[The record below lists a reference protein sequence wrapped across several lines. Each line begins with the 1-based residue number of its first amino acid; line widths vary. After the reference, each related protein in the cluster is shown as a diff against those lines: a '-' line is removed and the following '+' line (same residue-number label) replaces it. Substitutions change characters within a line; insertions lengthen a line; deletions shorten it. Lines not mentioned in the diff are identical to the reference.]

1 MINENEQ
8 NVVLISEADAPLD
21 GSDTRNEDVCIM
33 EPFDTTKI
41 RVETKNTQ
49 MDALIKRIKNDEV
62 DLAPSFQRKGGIWDD
77 RVQSRLIESM
87 LIRIP
92 LPAFYM
98 DATDDDKWIVVDGL
112 QRLTTIQRFVV
123 KEELALTGLEFLTD
137 YNGKKFHEL
146 PRSFQRRIEE
156 TDIVLYL
163 IQAGTPSQVKFDI
176 FRRINTGGE
185 PLSAQE
191 IRHALN
197 QGQITDYLKELA
209 ESEAFLK
216 ATNQSISS
224 KRMDDRECVL
234 RFLAFSIV
242 SPDDYSKD
250 DFDKFLNDCMETMN
264 TMPPYKLEELK
275 HSFFTA
281 LETAEKIFANDAFR
295 KRYDKE
301 SSRYPINKAL
311 FESWCVNLAGL
322 NDNERN
328 KLVERKEQLIEKN
341 IFLLSND
348 KEFEMSISQGTGSVK
363 RVRMRFSKIRRLIQ
377 EVLDA

>member
-1 MINENEQ
+1 
-8 NVVLISEADAPLD
+8 
-21 GSDTRNEDVCIM
+21 
-33 EPFDTTKI
+33 
-41 RVETKNTQ
+41 
-49 MDALIKRIKNDEV
+49 
-62 DLAPSFQRKGGIWDD
+62 
-77 RVQSRLIESM
+77 
-87 LIRIP
+87 
-92 LPAFYM
+92 
-98 DATDDDKWIVVDGL
+98 
-112 QRLTTIQRFVV
+112 
-123 KEELALTGLEFLTD
+123 
-137 YNGKKFHEL
+137 
-146 PRSFQRRIEE
+146 
-156 TDIVLYL
+156 
-163 IQAGTPSQVKFDI
+163 
-176 FRRINTGGE
+176 
-185 PLSAQE
+185 
-191 IRHALN
+191 
-197 QGQITDYLKELA
+197 
-209 ESEAFLK
+209 
-216 ATNQSISS
+216 
-224 KRMDDRECVL
+224 MDDRECVL